1 MITLVTIFLL
11 ILEKKNYKNFKK
23 FYLTLVAIAMIFDGF
38 IIFKYIIEQNLLEKY
53 KNYLTIL

>member
-1 MITLVTIFLL
+1 MITLATIFLL
-11 ILEKKNYKNFKK
+11 ILEKKNYKKFKK

-53 KNYLTIL
+53 ANYLTIL

>member
-1 MITLVTIFLL
+1 MITLATIFLL
-11 ILEKKNYKNFKK
+11 ILEKKNYKTFKK
-23 FYLTLVAIAMIFDGF
+23 FYLILVAIAMIFDGF

>member
-1 MITLVTIFLL
+1 MITLATIFLL
-11 ILEKKNYKNFKK
+11 ILEKKNYKTFKK

-53 KNYLTIL
+53 AKYLS

>member
-1 MITLVTIFLL
+1 MITLATIFLL

-23 FYLTLVAIAMIFDGF
+23 FYLILVAIAMIFDSF